1 MPLEPIHRP
10 VAGAGEVGS
19 SFSATHFVNAVI
31 ALVFAASAPVAIILG
46 VGVKGGLSES
56 DLASWIFAAFALNGV
71 LTIVVSLLY
80 RMPLAFFWTI
90 SGTVLVGP
98 ALAHLSFAEVI
109 GAFYAT
115 GLLLLVLGLT
125 GSVRWVMTHLPLPII
140 MAMVAGVFLQFGL
153 DWIDAFGNDIWIA
166 LPMTA
171 AFFLLS
177 AFPVLARRMP
187 PMIGVLVVGIV
198 ALALMGRAPSPSVD
212 WADGAGAWLAMP
224 NVYTPVF
231 SVRAMIELVV
241 PLAVT
246 VLAAQ
251 NAQGIAILQSS
262 GYKPPVNS
270 ITTSCGLVS
279 LVTAG
284 FGCVSTCLTGPSN
297 AILVSGGERGGQYTA
312 AIALGVLAI
321 VFGLLSPLFTDL
333 MLATPPAFIATLAG
347 LALLRVLQS
356 AFQVSFQGRFTLG
369 ALVTFLVTLADHPI
383 YNIGAPFWGLLFG
396 FLASWLLERHDFSAR
411 DRGG

>member
-1 MPLEPIHRP
+1 MPLETIHRP
-10 VAGAGEVGS
+10 VAGIGEAAS
-19 SFSATHFVNAVI
+19 SFSAAHFVHAVI

-71 LTIVVSLLY
+71 LTIVVSWLY
-80 RMPLAFFWTI
+80 RTPLAFFWTI

-98 ALAHLSFAEVI
+98 ALDHLSFAEVI

-115 GLLLLVLGLT
+115 GVLLLVLGLT
-125 GSVRWVMTHLPLPII
+125 GSVRWVMRHLPLPII

-153 DWIDAFGNDIWIA
+153 DWVDAFKNDFWIA

-177 AFPVLARRMP
+177 AFPAAGRRVP
-187 PMIGVLVVGIV
+187 PMIGVLVVGIA
-198 ALALMGRAPSPSVD
+198 ALAVTGRAPSPEE
-212 WADGAGAWLAMP
+212 AAGPGAWLATP
-224 NVYTPVF
+224 NVYAPVF
-231 SVRAMIELVV
+231 SLQAMIELVV

-251 NAQGIAILQSS
+251 NAQGIAILQASD
-262 GYKPPVNS
+262 YRPPVNT

-279 LVTAG
+279 LLTAV

-297 AILVSGGERGGQYTA
+297 AILVSGGERSGQYTA
-312 AIALGVLAI
+312 AVALGLLAI
-321 VFGLLSPLFTDL
+321 VFGLLSPLFTEL

-356 AFQVSFQGRFTLG
+356 AFQVSFRDRFTLG

-383 YNIGAPFWGLLFG
+383 YNIGAPFWGLVFG
-396 FLASWLLERHDFSAR
+396 FVTSWLLERKDFAVEEE
-411 DRGG
+411 